1 MEREEENRRPGAGR
15 PPSAAD
21 TPMGVGCRAWRT
33 TRGCLFSFG
42 NERAAALG
50 VPRGGWPPG
59 EGIDANRNTARAL
72 RVHRCATWHTS
83 REDRHPAGTRR
94 RHGGS
99 VGARQ
104 RADRAVPGRV
114 ARPIVSRLARASHDQ
129 QRQTGDHMPLI
140 LKRSVLVVLL
150 CVAGLGAAGMA
161 LWAINLVIR
170 MFARLHIGSRHR
182 SDQEMRTSDRLTV
195 LACTTV
201 TARA

>member
-1 MEREEENRRPGAGR
+1 MGREEENRRPGAGR

-21 TPMGVGCRAWRT
+21 TPKGCRVPHLADNTGVSIFLR
-33 TRGCLFSFG
+33 
-42 NERAAALG
+42 ERKG
-50 VPRGGWPPG
+50 SSPWCSPRRMASGGG
-59 EGIDANRNTARAL
+59 HRRRSGIARAL
-72 RVHRCATWHTS
+72 RVLRCATWHTS

-104 RADRAVPGRV
+104 RADRAVPDRV
-114 ARPIVSRLARASHDQ
+114 ARPIVSRLVRASHGQ
-129 QRQTGDHMPLI
+129 QRRTGDHMPLI

-170 MFARLHIGSRHR
+170 MFAR
-182 SDQEMRTSDRLTV
+182 
-195 LACTTV
+195 
-201 TARA
+201 